1 MNYRLSHLLPL
12 ALIAAGCATVNRAR
26 DAQVQSMLKL
36 GRAQGVAIAAAIHH
50 DIPIHEYAPLK
61 IKMNLILSAFIS
73 ATTVKATIML
83 PIFMVICA
91 IYGASD
97 GHRNNFGRN
106 LVIQNLFQVNIG
118 ANAFYTGS
126 GAHLLAISLIAGFLG
141 SCDFGYKE
149 WLVAVGPMSIIILV
163 VGVLMGMYVFRT
175 G

>member
-1 MNYRLSHLLPL
+1 
-12 ALIAAGCATVNRAR
+12 
-26 DAQVQSMLKL
+26 
-36 GRAQGVAIAAAIHH
+36 
-50 DIPIHEYAPLK
+50 
-61 IKMNLILSAFIS
+61 
-73 ATTVKATIML
+73 ML

-126 GAHLLAISLIAGFLG
+126 GAHLLAISLIAGFVG

-149 WLVAVGPMSIIILV
+149 WLVAVGPMSLIILV
-163 VGVLMGMYVFRT
+163 VGLLLGIYVFFPMKKEEQKRRPGT
-175 G
+175 PEGRAFRYGKDVLSGVESRGHLLPGAPAVGNQRHLPPH